1 MATKKKKIKTKK
13 RQPLLKRAAQPLSIE
28 RAYSRQLITIVRNFG
43 LLIPKIIK
51 RLEDEEKE
59 LKAQASIK
67 LDAKKDTP
75 WRNATAVKRSLS
87 GIKVELDT
95 VVKKARP
102 NLIAQMIGKQ
112 AFDFAIDATDTQ
124 IKGVMTI
131 TKTELIAN
139 KELKP
144 FIKENV
150 NLIKTI
156 PTKFFGQIENTVN
169 DMWTNGRS
177 TADIKDALWERY
189 DITERRAKVIARDQ
203 IGKINQQITE
213 KRHRE
218 LKITKYRWSTSQD
231 ERVRGNPSGLYP
243 DAKYSHFDRE
253 GQIFSYD
260 DPPED
265 GHAGYA
271 IQCRCIAIPIIP
283 ELDDDE

>member
-1 MATKKKKIKTKK
+1 MATKKKKIKIKK

-28 RAYSRQLITIVRNFG
+28 RAYARQLITVVRNLAFV
-43 LLIPKIIK
+43 IPKIIK
-51 RLEDEEKE
+51 KLEEEEKE
-59 LKAQASIK
+59 LKAQAIK

-102 NLIAQMIGKQ
+102 NLIAQLVGKQ

-131 TKTELIAN
+131 KKTELIAD

-144 FIKENV
+144 FIKTNV
-150 NLIKTI
+150 GLIKTI
-156 PTKFFGQIENTVN
+156 PQKFFGQIENTVN

-203 IGKINQQITE
+203 IGKINQQVTE

-218 LKITKYRWSTSQD
+218 LKITKYRWSTSKD
-231 ERVRGNPSGLYP
+231 ERVRGDPSGLYP
-243 DAKYSHFDRE
+243 DAKYSHYDRE
-253 GQIFSYD
+253 GEVFSYD

-265 GHAGYA
+265 GHPGTP
-271 IQCRCIAIPIIP
+271 IQCRCVAIPIIP
-283 ELDDDE
+283 ELDDE